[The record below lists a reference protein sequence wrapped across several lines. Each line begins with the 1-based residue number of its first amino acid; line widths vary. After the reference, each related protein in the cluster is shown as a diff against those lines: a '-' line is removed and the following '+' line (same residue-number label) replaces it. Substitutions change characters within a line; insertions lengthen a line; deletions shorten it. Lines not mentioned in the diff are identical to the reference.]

1 MIWSDCLVSNYE
13 AYASHWFPQQLLMN
27 ITISHSFTH
36 SPNPTTPF
44 PISMTIFLFHRACT
58 LKMEATGSS
67 KTLVPIYHHFTS
79 YKTAVFSHHIGNI
92 FNIFRLLL
100 TLHFSSLLSFLAL
113 FQNKLGSSLHSFRH
127 ALVWLMFHFHH
138 ICFSVTCWCTIKQ
151 PCIRAVHETR
161 QFHTIWHAVQTATC
175 KLPLCLSIMKEYW
188 WFLSNHFIS
197 PGTYWIGDINQITT
211 IYDAKCKRKNILTV
225 KLKHTAI
232 IHSKRCR
239 QIKQE
244 LQNIVLWNT

>member
-1 MIWSDCLVSNYE
+1 MTTKKWGYHGGDWKFEVLTVVTMIWNDSLGSNYE

-44 PISMTIFLFHRACT
+44 LLSMTTFLSHGACT

-67 KTLVPIYHHFTS
+67 KTLVHIYHHFTS
-79 YKTAVFSHHIGNI
+79 YKRAVFSHHIGNI

-113 FQNKLGSSLHSFRH
+113 FQNKLGSSFHSFRH
-127 ALVWLMFHFHH
+127 TLVWLMFHFPHT
-138 ICFSVTCWCTIKQ
+138 CCSVTCWRTIKQ
-151 PCIRAVHETR
+151 SYIRAVHETC

-175 KLPLCLSIMKEYW
+175 KLSLCLSIMKECW
-188 WFLSNHFIS
+188 WLLINHFIS
-197 PGTYWIGDINQITT
+197 PGTHWIGDMNQITT
-211 IYDAKCKRKNILTV
+211 IHDAKCKRENIWL
-225 KLKHTAI
+225 
-232 IHSKRCR
+232 SS
-239 QIKQE
+239 
-244 LQNIVLWNT
+244 